1 MITYCYYSVTET
13 LRGIRIVL
21 LRKISGSFYTFK
33 TITDW
38 GGWKNCKYMFFCY
51 RDKTHWEKL
60 STLIQNWELCNRRL
74 YCNFKICQILK
85 HIFFIKDITVVT
97 TLMWYVINWKM
108 FKKARN
114 SFISIDPVILSLDF
128 QRAFDTVSH
137 TCLFIWNI

>member
-1 MITYCYYSVTET
+1 MITYCYYSVPET

-21 LRKISGSFYTFK
+21 LRKISVSF
-33 TITDW
+33 
-38 GGWKNCKYMFFCY
+38 CKYIFFCY
-51 RDKTHWEKL
+51 RDKTHREKL
-60 STLIQNWELCNRRL
+60 STLIQNWEMCNRRL